1 MEPEWAEHR
10 YTVSGGVGGTYPGGI
25 GPAEVEAEREWQ
37 PVQRDPGL
45 VGRVATRLGS
55 EANARRVILAVL
67 APLRGALRGAPLEA
81 VLARLPPRL
90 ATELLEAE
98 WNLNARIPEATG
110 AREYLATVSGLSR
123 FPPRTAAT
131 YVLAVFGALR
141 AALWPAEADAVAER
155 LPADL
160 ATLWRAAR

>member
-1 MEPEWAEHR
+1 MEHASVEHR
-10 YTVSGGVGGTYPGGI
+10 YTVSGGVGGIYPGGI
-25 GPAEVEAEREWQ
+25 GPDEVEGELDWQ
-37 PVQRDPGL
+37 PVPGDPGL
-45 VGRVATRLGS
+45 VGRLLARLGS
-55 EANARRVILAVL
+55 EVNARRVILAVL
-67 APLRGALRGAPLEA
+67 APLRSALRGPPLDA
-81 VLARLPPRL
+81 VLSRLPGRL
-90 ATELLEAE
+90 ARELVEAE
-98 WNLNARIPEATG
+98 WNLNARVPDAIG
-110 AREYLATVSGLSR
+110 ARDYLATVSALAR